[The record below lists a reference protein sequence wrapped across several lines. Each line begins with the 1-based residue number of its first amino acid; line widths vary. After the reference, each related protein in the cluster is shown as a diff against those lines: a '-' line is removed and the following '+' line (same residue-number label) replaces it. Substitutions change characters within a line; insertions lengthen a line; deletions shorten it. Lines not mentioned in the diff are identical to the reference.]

1 MEYFLTINGQNIGPI
16 TAERVFDYPVTPE
29 TLIWHEGL
37 TDWIPLK
44 QDSALFTEYI
54 NRNPEPPKF
63 IDSQTYTV
71 PGVSPIPRHIP
82 PKPSS
87 YLAFSIIMTICCCLF
102 TGIIAIVYS
111 TKVDSAYYNGDYE
124 KAFKYSKTAYWLN
137 IGSLIFYA
145 VCTVLYALFIFIL
158 PYWLHNNLG

>member
-54 NRNPEPPKF
+54 NRNPEPP
-63 IDSQTYTV
+63 IYSV
-71 PGVSPIPRHIP
+71 NPIPRNKP

-87 YLAFSIIMTICCCLF
+87 YLAFSIITTICCCLV

-137 IGSLIFYA
+137 IGTLIFSA
-145 VCTVLYALFIFIL
+145 VCTVFYALFIFIIGDAL
-158 PYWLHNNLG
+158 PFWVRNNLG

>member
-44 QDSALFTEYI
+44 QDSSLFTEYI
-54 NRNPEPPKF
+54 NRNPEPP
-63 IDSQTYTV
+63 IYSV
-71 PGVSPIPRHIP
+71 NPIPRNKP

-87 YLAFSIIMTICCCLF
+87 YLAFSIITTICCCIV

-111 TKVDSAYYNGDYE
+111 TKVDPAYYNGDYE

-145 VCTVLYALFIFIL
+145 VFIAFYALLIFIVGDAL
-158 PYWLHNNLG
+158 PFWVRNNLG